1 MQSLIGT
8 GVALVTPFKKDF
20 SVDVE
25 SLTKIVNYQVEN
37 GINYL
42 VILGTTAENATLN
55 QDEKELV
62 IQTVVAAN
70 KGRLPLVLGV
80 GGNNTQKVIEELKS
94 RDFSDFVAILSV
106 SPYYNKPTQEGIYQH
121 FKAISEA
128 SPIPVILYNVPG
140 RTGSN
145 VLPSTVI
152 RLAND
157 FKNIV
162 AIKEAAGDLVQA
174 MQLIQNKPKDFLV
187 ISGDDMIALPMVLA
201 GGSGVISVIGQGFPK
216 QFSELIRLG
225 LDRKVDEAYHLH
237 YILSNSIDMIFEQG
251 NPGGIKEVLKSLGL
265 CENTV
270 RLPLVNVDAD
280 LATRIALFVGE
291 IDNKLVIKEQN
302 YY

>member
-1 MQSLIGT
+1 MNSLIGT

-25 SLTKIVNYQVEN
+25 ALTRIVNYQIDN

-42 VILGTTAENATLN
+42 VVLGTTAENATLS
-55 QDEKELV
+55 QEEKELV
-62 IQTVVAAN
+62 VQTVVSTN
-70 KGRLPLVLGV
+70 NGRLPLVLGV
-80 GGNNTQKVIEELKS
+80 GGNNTHKIIEELQS
-94 RDFSDFVAILSV
+94 RDFSHFVAILSV

-121 FKAISEA
+121 FKAIATA
-128 SPIPVILYNVPG
+128 SPVPVIIYNVPG

-145 VLPSTVI
+145 MLPSTVL
-152 RLAND
+152 RLAHD

-174 MQLIQNKPKDFLV
+174 MSIIKDKPKDFLV

-225 LDRKVDEAYHLH
+225 LDKKVDEAFKLH
-237 YILSNSIDMIFEQG
+237 YQLADSIDMIFEQG
-251 NPGGIKEVLKSLGL
+251 NPGGIKEVLKSLGIS
-265 CENTV
+265 ENCL
-270 RLPLVNVDAD
+270 RLPLVNVNTD
-280 LATRIALFVGE
+280 LATRIDLFVKN
-291 IDNKLVIKEQN
+291 NK
-302 YY
+302 